1 MELTGGSSSFAAALS
16 DDASGGIGD
25 HVKSMNCDG
34 CFASNCDDVKQ
45 KRNKIAESLAWKH
58 WCTLS

>member
-45 KRNKIAESLAWKH
+45 
-58 WCTLS
+58 